1 MGRKS
6 RVEPKSNTRM
16 AELNTKKESPRSWR
30 RFIPQPLRVFYRQF
44 PLVFSYP
51 KDKIEES
58 AVNYDEYWKEK
69 RGKNLGELSPF
80 QLARAKEVRQL
91 LEPKCSVLDIGCGD
105 GAVLKYIKHELG
117 VIPWGADQ
125 SNYALRAAES
135 FGVRTLHLNLN
146 DPDSIEKFPEV
157 DYIMALEVLEHLP
170 NPESLL
176 RALAPKCKKAFVI
189 SVPNSGYWLHRLRFL
204 CGRVPAQWRRHPGE
218 HLRFWTLK
226 DLKWWVSA
234 IGWELKELRPY
245 EGMLGLNR
253 LFPSWCGMGVVM
265 KIAPQE

>member
-117 VIPWGADQ
+117 VIPWGDQ
-125 SNYALRAAES
+125 SNYALKLR
-135 FGVRTLHLNLN
+135 NLLA
-146 DPDSIEKFPEV
+146 F
-157 DYIMALEVLEHLP
+157 EH
-170 NPESLL
+170 
-176 RALAPKCKKAFVI
+176 F
-189 SVPNSGYWLHRLRFL
+189 
-204 CGRVPAQWRRHPGE
+204 
-218 HLRFWTLK
+218 T
-226 DLKWWVSA
+226 
-234 IGWELKELRPY
+234 
-245 EGMLGLNR
+245 
-253 LFPSWCGMGVVM
+253 
-265 KIAPQE
+265 